1 MHLLDL
7 QDIDSSPR
15 RKQPLFDI
23 LPKEEQYAFISEIS
37 NEILEKYVKRK
48 DGNYGNY
55 ALCFC
60 LLLYVPI

>member
-48 DGNYGNY
+48 DGNY

-60 LLLYVPI
+60 LPLYVPI